1 MSYVLDTPFQNQVI
15 FLDSQNATSKTID
28 GVGEYVYSFKQ
39 PLTVPSNCDV
49 LFSVTDAQ
57 FPNTIP
63 NITSSNNQISFSV
76 PTFSKFFTITLAE
89 DDGETDMV
97 YSVSEWLSYVN
108 AKIIIEAVGQFTLY
122 GEFFANNSKI
132 KWFCNYPFS
141 IINNTNY
148 PTTCMDLIGGAK
160 NHDGSLK
167 YFSDGILLSSV
178 VSPSYHITMP
188 STVNFSGT
196 RFIFLKFKNI
206 SVNNLNSDGFPD
218 ESVVRIDNNAPYGY
232 FIFYR
237 PMEVHRFLMHKR
249 GIHNIIF
256 RLTDTKGNDLN
267 IWSADSQ
274 ITLKIEFV
282 YKPKL
287 RSMEEGTI
295 SYELRKL
302 AKIAKIQ
309 TEEFE
314 GTYNPETN
322 SFERN

>member
-1 MSYVLDTPFQNQVI
+1 MSYGLDTPIQNQII
-15 FLDSQNATSKTID
+15 FLDSQNAVKKTID
-28 GVGEYVYSFKQ
+28 GVGEYEYSFQQ
-39 PLTVPSNCDV
+39 PIILPANCDM
-49 LFSVTDAQ
+49 LLSVTDAQ

-63 NITSSNNQISFSV
+63 NVTSSNNQISFSV

-167 YFSDGILLSSV
+167 YISDDILLSSV

-206 SVNNLNSDGFPD
+206 SVNNINSNGVTDNAI
-218 ESVVRIDNNAPYGY
+218 VRIDNNAPYGY

-249 GIHNIIF
+249 AIHNLTF
-256 RLTDTKGNDLN
+256 RLTDTRGNDLN

-274 ITLKIEFV
+274 ITLKIEFL

-302 AKIAKIQ
+302 AKIAKLTQ
-309 TEEFE
+309 EEFE
-314 GTYNPETN
+314 GDYNPETN
-322 SFERN
+322 SFE

>member
-1 MSYVLDTPFQNQVI
+1 MSYGLDTPIQNQVI
-15 FLDSQNATSKTID
+15 FLDSQNSVRKTID
-28 GVGEYVYSFKQ
+28 GVGEYEFSFQ
-39 PLTVPSNCDV
+39 SPIILPPNCDM
-49 LFSVTDAQ
+49 LLSVTDAQ

-63 NITSSNNQISFSV
+63 NVTSSNNQISFSV

-89 DDGETDMV
+89 DDGETDKV

-108 AKIIIEAVGQFTLY
+108 AKIIIEASDQFSLY

-132 KWFCNYPFS
+132 KWFCNYSFS

-148 PTTCMDLIGGAK
+148 PTTCMELIGGAK
-160 NHDGSLK
+160 NADGSIK
-167 YFSDGILLSSV
+167 YVGEDILLTSITN
-178 VSPSYHITMP
+178 PSYHITMP

-206 SVNNLNSDGFPD
+206 SVNNINSNGVTDNAII
-218 ESVVRIDNNAPYGY
+218 RIDNNAPYGY

-237 PMEVHRFLMHKR
+237 PLEVHRFLMHKR
-249 GIHNIIF
+249 AIHNLTF
-256 RLTDTKGNDLN
+256 RLTDTKGKDLN
-267 IWSADSQ
+267 IWSADAQ
-274 ITLKIEFV
+274 ITLKIEFL

-302 AKIAKIQ
+302 AKIAKLPQ
-309 TEEFE
+309 EEFQGE
-314 GTYNPETN
+314 YNPETN
-322 SFERN
+322 SFE